1 MRMGLRIEYIQIIQ
15 HTTYSLIFA
24 KASANALLIG
34 CSASFCCFFI
44 YACTSRLDTPPPSF
58 FRRSWNLERRSLC
71 PQEQTN
77 ILSSPFPII
86 SIRLWQIGHLAF
98 VVRDTVSR
106 YPQARSWHT
115 RSFAFFP
122 LTASNRFPQFGH
134 FLFVMFSWRKV
145 PSSLR
150 ISCSSSFV

>member
-1 MRMGLRIEYIQIIQ
+1 MRNSPVLLPLSAVSSYTHAHPVWIHLRPLFSVAPGIWKGV
-15 HTTYSLIFA
+15 L
-24 KASANALLIG
+24 
-34 CSASFCCFFI
+34 
-44 YACTSRLDTPPPSF
+44 
-58 FRRSWNLERRSLC
+58 WC

-150 ISCSSSFV
+150 ISCSSSLYSRGSHSLNARSSSSSFCDF